1 MTITSLHPLLPH
13 PVRVFGQPVSVDVDA
28 TGLRLAADRQTDW
41 FVNPATGE
49 ATLTAPAVLMR
60 VGGDFLFQAR
70 VEVEFDDSFDAGVLV
85 VWHDEATWAKLS
97 FEYSPQREPMVVSV
111 VTRGTS
117 DDCNSVV
124 VKNAFV
130 WLRIARMGDAIAFHH
145 SLDGERWAFVRH
157 FRLPVEEELD
167 VGFEAQSPLGSGCA
181 ATFTRVQL
189 ERATLTALRDGT

>member
-1 MTITSLHPLLPH
+1 MTITSLRPLLPH
-13 PVRVFGQPVSVDVDA
+13 PVRVFGEPAGVDVDA
-28 TGLRLAADRQTDW
+28 TGLRLAAGRQTDW

-70 VEVEFDDSFDAGVLV
+70 VEVQFGESFDAGVLV
-85 VWHDEATWAKLS
+85 VWHDETTWAKLC

-124 VKNAFV
+124 VEDPFV
-130 WLRIARMGDAIAFHH
+130 WLRIARIGEAIAFHH

-157 FRLPVEEELD
+157 FRLSVDEELD